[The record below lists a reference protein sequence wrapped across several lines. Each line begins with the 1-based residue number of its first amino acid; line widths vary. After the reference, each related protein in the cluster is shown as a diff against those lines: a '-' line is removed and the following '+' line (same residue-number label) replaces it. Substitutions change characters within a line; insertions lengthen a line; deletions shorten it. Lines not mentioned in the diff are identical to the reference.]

1 MTQQARL
8 MIAGSEQ
15 DADML
20 YVSGLFVPDPFAVLE
35 MEGQWH
41 GLFSTLEVDRA
52 REDSRLDHVH
62 LDAPWRQ
69 QAEAKGFGVSLI
81 ALVAAFLKEHKVPA
95 VTVPPQF
102 SAWSVEQLRQWGFG
116 VTVASEGFFP
126 QRALKSEYEI
136 EQLAMVEKMTAEA
149 MHRAYDVLAAAT
161 INQDGVV
168 CVDREPM
175 SAQYLRG
182 EIESQLIRQ
191 GAAPS
196 HTIVACGV
204 QSADPH
210 QQGHGLIYA
219 QEPII
224 IDIFPRLTST
234 GYWGDMTRTFLK
246 GKASPALKKM
256 YQTVA
261 EGQDIGLNMLTN
273 GVNAGDIH
281 QAIVS
286 HFETC
291 GFYTGE
297 RDGKQV
303 GFFHSTGH
311 GVGLDIHEQ
320 PRVSLRGGVLN
331 TGHVVTIEPGLY
343 YPDLGG
349 IRLEDLAVVCDS
361 GCRNLT
367 NYPRKFEI
375 V

>member
-1 MTQQARL
+1 
-8 MIAGSEQ
+8 MIAGSEH

-20 YVSGLFVPDPFAVLE
+20 YVSGLFVPDPFVVLE
-35 MEGQWH
+35 IDGEWH

-52 REDSRLDHVH
+52 RQDSRLDHVH
-62 LDAPWRQ
+62 LDVTWRAK
-69 QAEAKGFGVSLI
+69 AEEQGFGLSLI
-81 ALVAAFLKEHKVPA
+81 AMVAAFLKENKVSNI
-95 VTVPPQF
+95 TVPPQF
-102 SAWSVEQLRQWGFG
+102 SAWGVEQLRTWDFKVVVDAQ
-116 VTVASEGFFP
+116 GFFP
-126 QRALKSEYEI
+126 QREFKSDAEI
-136 EQLAMVEKMTAEA
+136 AQLTMVEKLTAEA
-149 MHRAYDVLAAAT
+149 MHHAYDVLSAAT
-161 INQDGVV
+161 IANDGIVY
-168 CVDREPM
+168 VDEKPM

-182 EIESQLIRQ
+182 EIESLLIRQ

-219 QEPII
+219 HQPII

-234 GYWGDMTRTFLK
+234 GYWGDMTRTFVK
-246 GKASPALKKM
+246 GKASAALTKM

-261 EGQDIGLNMLTN
+261 EGQDIGLDMLTD
-273 GVNAGDIH
+273 GVDAGAIH
-281 QAIVS
+281 QAILS
-286 HFETC
+286 HFEHC

-320 PRVSLRGGVLN
+320 PRVSLRGGILN
-331 TGHVVTIEPGLY
+331 SGHVVTIEPGLY

-349 IRLEDLAVVCDS
+349 VRLEDMAVVCDS
-361 GCRNLT
+361 GCQNLT
-367 NYPRKFEI
+367 NYPRQLEI